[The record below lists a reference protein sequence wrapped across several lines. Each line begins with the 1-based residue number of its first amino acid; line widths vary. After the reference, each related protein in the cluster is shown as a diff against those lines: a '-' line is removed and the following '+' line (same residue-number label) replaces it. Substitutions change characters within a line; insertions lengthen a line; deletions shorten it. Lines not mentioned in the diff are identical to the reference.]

1 LDLAKEYLEKSDYN
15 GEEIIIVGLVNEEC
29 KNAMTMMQSL
39 LAQAGIKATIQT
51 YEESLMNPIIAEKT
65 GWDFV
70 VTRLGG
76 STLVASWNTLFN
88 NDVHDGMTT
97 NWLDDPKL
105 QELYQTSL
113 ADETHDDEHVKA
125 CMDYAFSIGDVY
137 PISGMASSI
146 VYSKKMEE
154 IYYREGYVTV
164 GSSKYQGQ

>member
-1 LDLAKEYLEKSDYN
+1 MKTNKKYAMIYFSHGGGVTINLAETYEMCIRDR
-15 GEEIIIVGLVNEEC
+15 
-29 KNAMTMMQSL
+29 
-39 LAQAGIKATIQT
+39 AGIKATIQT

-113 ADETHDDEHVKA
+113 ADETHDRCV
-125 CMDYAFSIGDVY
+125 
-137 PISGMASSI
+137 
-146 VYSKKMEE
+146 
-154 IYYREGYVTV
+154 
-164 GSSKYQGQ
+164 

>member
-1 LDLAKEYLEKSDYN
+1 MDLAKEYLEKSDYN

-105 QELYQTSL
+105 QELYQT
-113 ADETHDDEHVKA
+113 
-125 CMDYAFSIGDVY
+125 
-137 PISGMASSI
+137 
-146 VYSKKMEE
+146 
-154 IYYREGYVTV
+154 
-164 GSSKYQGQ
+164 